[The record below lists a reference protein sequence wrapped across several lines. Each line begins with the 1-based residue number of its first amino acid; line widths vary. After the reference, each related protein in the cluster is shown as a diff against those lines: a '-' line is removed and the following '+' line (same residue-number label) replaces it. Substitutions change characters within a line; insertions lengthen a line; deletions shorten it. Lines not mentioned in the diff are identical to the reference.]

1 MRIQTRL
8 FLLLTVLVSL
18 GITAGILRQK
28 QEDRRSLIVRE
39 SIKQGFIQKADK
51 ILELQA
57 KSLETFAYDY
67 TYWDEMIDFVST
79 RDSKWAYDNLI
90 TSTSSYQFNNIWIYN
105 LKRDMIF
112 SMSVPEGGQN
122 LSFYLN
128 KKELNSLLDRL
139 HQQRFCH
146 FFLYTERGWL
156 EVRAATIHPSLDTT
170 RQTLPRGYFFTT
182 RLWSKDYINN
192 LETLI
197 NAKIYIQTAN
207 ANTSQL
213 ITNNNQ
219 VSVEDNLISWQK
231 KPIAKL
237 VLVSNSI
244 LLEELERFRNQD
256 FYLAI
261 IAGSVIFISLSAFLV
276 LWINLPLNLLLKSL
290 VNEDV
295 SIIKPL
301 EQSKTEFGYLAHLIT
316 RFFAQKAELLA
327 EIQERQQAEA
337 ALRQT
342 QERYALVA
350 EGVHDGLWDWD
361 LLTNQVYFS
370 PRWQSMLGYTDGEID
385 TVPQEWFNRIHPEDV
400 DQVKYDLDQH
410 LSGETTDFESEH
422 RVQLKDGSYRW
433 MLSRGIAVR
442 DQAGQ
447 PYRIAGSQTDL
458 TDRKALYDPLTSL
471 ANRTLFM
478 DRLSQVIETKKRY
491 PEQLFAILFLDLDR
505 FKWIN
510 DSLGHFAGD
519 QLLIEIAHR
528 LKACVRPSDT
538 VARLGGDEFTIL
550 LHPLEYVAE
559 STAIADRIQQVLSQ
573 GFELNGHEVYATASI
588 GIVLSESEYDQPEDL
603 LRNADTAMYRAKGL
617 GKACYQIFD
626 NAMHANAL
634 RRLRLTSDLHHALE
648 RQQLCVFY
656 QPIVSLATKQL
667 HGFEALLRWQHPE
680 EGMIPPDEFI
690 PIAEETGLI
699 LPIGD
704 WVLRAA
710 CSQLFW
716 WQQQFPALPS
726 LSMSVNLSSHQF
738 GQLDLAAQIATILQ
752 ETDLRPKHLK
762 LEITEST
769 IMQNSFSAARTFE
782 KLQALGV
789 KLKIDDFGTGYC
801 SLSYLHQFP
810 FDALKIDRSFVNQVT
825 TSKKDA
831 EIVKTTIN
839 LAHNLGIYVIAEG
852 IETVEQFEYLK
863 SLNCEYAQGY
873 LFDRPL
879 PPEKAEAWL
888 AQTVVV

>member
-1 MRIQTRL
+1 MVQRVYQQSRN
-8 FLLLTVLVSL
+8 SNQCQNSYPSCQ
-18 GITAGILRQK
+18 RQ
-28 QEDRRSLIVRE
+28 
-39 SIKQGFIQKADK
+39 
-51 ILELQA
+51 
-57 KSLETFAYDY
+57 Y
-67 TYWDEMIDFVST
+67 
-79 RDSKWAYDNLI
+79 
-90 TSTSSYQFNNIWIYN
+90 
-105 LKRDMIF
+105 
-112 SMSVPEGGQN
+112 
-122 LSFYLN
+122 
-128 KKELNSLLDRL
+128 
-139 HQQRFCH
+139 
-146 FFLYTERGWL
+146 
-156 EVRAATIHPSLDTT
+156 
-170 RQTLPRGYFFTT
+170 
-182 RLWSKDYINN
+182 
-192 LETLI
+192 
-197 NAKIYIQTAN
+197 
-207 ANTSQL
+207 SQL
-213 ITNNNQ
+213 NTTNNQ
-219 VSVEDNLISWQK
+219 VSVEHNLINWQK

-237 VLVSNSI
+237 VLTSDSI
-244 LLEELERFRNQD
+244 LLKELERFRNQD

-261 IAGSVIFISLSAFLV
+261 ISGSAIFISLSVFLV
-276 LWINLPLNLLLKSL
+276 LWINFPLNLLLKSL

-301 EQSKTEFGYLAHLIT
+301 EKSKTEFGDLAHLIT

-327 EIQERQQAEA
+327 EIKERQQAEA

-370 PRWQSMLGYTDGEID
+370 PRWQSMLGYTEGEID
-385 TVPQEWFNRIHPEDV
+385 AVPQEWFNRIHPEDV

-410 LSGETTDFESEH
+410 LSGKTTDFESEH
-422 RVQLKDGSYRW
+422 RVQLKDSSYRW

-491 PEQLFAILFLDLDR
+491 PDQLFAILFLDLDR

-550 LHPLEYVAE
+550 LHPLEQVAE
-559 STAIADRIQQVLSQ
+559 STAIADRIQQILSQ

-588 GIVLSESEYDQPEDL
+588 GIVLSESEYNQPEDL

-626 NAMHANAL
+626 NAMHTSAL

-656 QPIVSLATKQL
+656 QPIVSLATRKL
-667 HGFEALLRWQHPE
+667 YGFEALLRWQHPE

-710 CSQLFW
+710 CCQLSW
-716 WQQQFPALPS
+716 WQQQFPELPF

-752 ETDLRPKHLK
+752 ETDLMPKHLK

-769 IMQNSFSAARTFE
+769 IMQNSFSAASTFE

-839 LAHNLGIYVIAEG
+839 LAHNLGIYVVAEG

-888 AQTVVV
+888 AQTVSV